1 MAGITSSALEPSTL
15 AAVRWLLIA
24 LLTFGMLGTGLDLV
38 LLNHYE
44 DAWQWP
50 PLALMV
56 VGLLVVAWIAARQ
69 SRAAIL
75 ALRSTMLLF
84 VLAGVA
90 GLMLHYNGNREFQKE
105 LDPALSGWPLFVKVI
120 TAKAPPA
127 MAPASMIQLGLLG
140 LLVTYKHPYT
150 VTGRRN

>member
-1 MAGITSSALEPSTL
+1 MPSNTAESPTL
-15 AAVRWLLIA
+15 AAVRWLLLA
-24 LLTFGMLGTGLDLV
+24 LLAFGMLGTGLDLV
-38 LLNHYE
+38 LLDHYE

-50 PLALMV
+50 PLALTV

-75 ALRSTMLLF
+75 ALRWTMRLF

-140 LLVTYKHPYT
+140 LLVTYKHPSAIT